1 MSVIV
6 YINVGKYLLLNVNDI
21 RNDLNPP
28 KLTEVEE
35 PLLQE
40 ALEKNDS
47 KVLRAL
53 LSSIVQ
59 NQIDL
64 LQSWPREGGDCETTR
79 AVFCGH
85 QNGIIK

>member
-1 MSVIV
+1 MSVIA
-6 YINVGKYLLLNVNDI
+6 YMNVGKYLLLNVNDI

-28 KLTEVEE
+28 KLTELEE
-35 PLLQE
+35 RLLQE

-47 KVLRAL
+47 KSKVLGDV

-64 LQSWPREGGDCETTR
+64 LQSWPRD
-79 AVFCGH
+79 
-85 QNGIIK
+85 

>member
-1 MSVIV
+1 VCK
-6 YINVGKYLLLNVNDI
+6 NVGKYLLLNVNEL

-35 PLLQE
+35 RLLQE

-47 KVLRAL
+47 KVLGDV

-64 LQSWPREGGDCETTR
+64 LQSWPRDGGDCKTTR

-85 QNGIIK
+85 QSGI

>member
-1 MSVIV
+1 
-6 YINVGKYLLLNVNDI
+6 
-21 RNDLNPP
+21 
-28 KLTEVEE
+28 VEE
-35 PLLQE
+35 RLLQE

-47 KVLRAL
+47 KVLGDL

-64 LQSWPREGGDCETTR
+64 LQSWPREGEDCEATR

-85 QNGIIK
+85 QKGIFRDKSNNLISK